1 MKRTLL
7 SIITGTCLLLTSGC
21 CCQKKCDTSVTSNTS
36 KTINTSTPDNNTP
49 ATNQEH
55 TLELKPEET
64 QKDLNNM
71 DKITRTASGLGY
83 EVLTPGTGAKPT
95 VGQTVTVH
103 YTGYL
108 DNNGELGK
116 KFDSSVDR
124 GMPFSTQIGV
134 GRVIAGWDQGLLNM
148 QVGETCR
155 LYIPANLGYGARG
168 AGAAI
173 PPNANLI
180 FDVQLLAVR

>member
-7 SIITGTCLLLTSGC
+7 SIITGTCLLLTAGC
-21 CCQKKCDTSVTSNTS
+21 CCQKGHNAATSSNKSEAINTNTPDSNTPE
-36 KTINTSTPDNNTP
+36 KTQENTLQ
-49 ATNQEH
+49 AK
-55 TLELKPEET
+55 LET
-64 QKDLNNM
+64 QKDLNTM
-71 DKITRTASGLGY
+71 DKITRTATGLGY
-83 EVLTPGTGAKPT
+83 EVLTPGTGPKPT
-95 VGQTVTVH
+95 TGQTVTVH

-108 DNNGELGK
+108 DNNGELGR
-116 KFDSSVDR
+116 KFDSSIDR
-124 GMPFSTQIGV
+124 GQPFSTQIGV

>member
-1 MKRTLL
+1 MKRTIL
-7 SIITGTCLLLTSGC
+7 SLIAGTGLLLTSGC
-21 CCQKKCDTSVTSNTS
+21 SCQKSDNKIENNQE
-36 KTINTSTPDNNTP
+36 INTQANIQVEQEKKPINLETPKENTNMNN
-49 ATNQEH
+49 
-55 TLELKPEET
+55 
-64 QKDLNNM
+64 
-71 DKITRTASGLGY
+71 ITRTATGLGY
-83 EVLTPGTGAKPT
+83 EVLTPGNGPKPT
-95 VGQTVTVH
+95 VGQTVTVD

-108 DNNGELGK
+108 DDNGKPGK

-124 GMPFSTQIGV
+124 GTPFSTQIGV
-134 GRVIAGWDQGLLNM
+134 GRVIAGWDQGVPLM

-180 FDVQLLAVR
+180 FDVKLIAIK